1 MQDKQLPIRTRMAP
15 SPTGEMHVAS
25 MATLLKN
32 YAFAKRHH
40 GQFILRIEDT
50 DKTREV
56 PNGVEQIQAIIRKF
70 GLDWDEGPGKDGPY
84 GPYIQSQRI
93 NIYQEK
99 AQELV
104 AKGQAY
110 YCFCSKQ
117 RLEEVRQQQQA
128 NHQLP
133 RYDQH
138 CRYLSEEEVQKKLA
152 AGESYVIRLKVPAN
166 QDIVF
171 TDLLRGEISFNSNL
185 VDDQVL
191 LKSDGYPTYHLAV
204 VVDDHLMKI
213 SHVMRGEEWI
223 SSTPKHVLLYQAF
236 GWDLPIFAHFPLF
249 LNPDGKGKMSKR
261 KGTVSAQSFL
271 DRGYLP
277 EALLNFLMILGWA
290 RKDQKEIMSLEE
302 YIEAFDPRDLS
313 VNSVVFDVKKLD
325 WLNGIYIRKLDRP
338 ELKKRLQPFIPP
350 AFPHQKID
358 SILDLVYERLVTL
371 ADFAELTD
379 FFYKEIDYSTTTL
392 LKKAQDQPG
401 LVDEQ
406 IQETKRVIASLD
418 VVDANSLE
426 KCIRR
431 LQEKHD
437 WHKGQYF
444 MMLRIAMT
452 GRTATPPLF
461 ETMAVLG
468 KDLILER
475 LDLALKRLSENNK

>member
-379 FFYKEIDYSTTTL
+379 FFYKEIDYSTATL

>member
-290 RKDQKEIMSLEE
+290 RKDQKEIMSLED

-426 KCIRR
+426 KCIRQ

>member
-84 GPYIQSQRI
+84 GLYIQSQRI

-117 RLEEVRQQQQA
+117 RLKEVRQQQQA

>member
-1 MQDKQLPIRTRMAP
+1 MAP

-32 YAFAKRHH
+32 YAYAKKHQ

-56 PNGVEQIQAIIRKF
+56 ANGVEQIQSIIKKF
-70 GLDWDEGPGKDGPY
+70 ALDWDEGPGKDGGY

-93 NIYQEK
+93 KIYQEK
-99 AQELV
+99 AKELV
-104 AKGQAY
+104 AKGKAY
-110 YCFCSKQ
+110 YCFCSKE
-117 RLEEVRQQQQA
+117 RLEKVRQEQQTHKQA
-128 NHQLP
+128 P

-138 CRYLSEEEVQKKLA
+138 CRHLSEEEVQSKLE
-152 AGESYVIRLKVPAN
+152 AGESYVIRLKVPED
-166 QDIVF
+166 QKIVF
-171 TDLLRGEISFNSNL
+171 TDLLRGEISFNSSQ

-236 GWDLPIFAHFPLF
+236 DWDLPIFAHFPLF

-277 EALLNFLMILGWA
+277 EAVLNFLMILGWA
-290 RKDQKEIMSLEE
+290 RKDQQELMTLQDYIKE
-302 YIEAFDPRDLS
+302 FDPSDLS
-313 VNSVVFDVKKLD
+313 MNSVVFDMKKLD
-325 WLNGIYIRKLDRP
+325 WMNGVYIRKLDRS
-338 ELKKRLQPFIPP
+338 ELQQRLQPFIPQD
-350 AFPHQKID
+350 FPKEKLNEV
-358 SILDLVYERLVTL
+358 LDLISERLVTL
-371 ADFAELTD
+371 ADFAELSD
-379 FFYKEIDYSTTTL
+379 FFYKDIDYPAQLL
-392 LKKAQDQPG
+392 LKKSHENPQ
-401 LVDEQ
+401 LVLKQ
-406 IQETKRVIASLD
+406 IQKTSELIENLD
-418 VVDANSLE
+418 KNSAE
-426 KCIRR
+426 NFENIIRQ
-431 LQEKHD
+431 LQEKED

-444 MMLRIAMT
+444 MMLRIAIT
-452 GRTATPPLF
+452 GKMATPPLF

-468 KDLILER
+468 KELVI
-475 LDLALKRLSENNK
+475 KRLHLAAKKLSDHEQEKNI

>member
-70 GLDWDEGPGKDGPY
+70 GLDWDEGPGKDGPC